1 MKLNGLLP
9 PQCARFQREFRL
21 LKNST
26 IQVRLKS
33 LAQSM
38 YAETIVLRR
47 CDRPERLMAAMTTRS
62 ADFLK
67 CFDFSGK
74 TACITGAAA
83 IAAEPA

>member
-1 MKLNGLLP
+1 
-9 PQCARFQREFRL
+9 
-21 LKNST
+21 
-26 IQVRLKS
+26 
-33 LAQSM
+33 
-38 YAETIVLRR
+38 
-47 CDRPERLMAAMTTRS
+47 MAAMTTRS